1 MNPPLIAVLA
11 VVVAVAGGAVGWL
24 GRGSDFGTQLAEPN
38 GAADAGFV
46 LVSAPDQAQLVSIMD
61 ALEVPA
67 TPQAGLSGET
77 VVNLSAALSAL
88 RDRSDEIAATA
99 VEHEHARR

>member
-11 VVVAVAGGAVGWL
+11 VVVALAGGAVGWL
-24 GRGSDFGTQLAEPN
+24 GRGSDFGIQLAEPN
-38 GAADAGFV
+38 GAAGAGFV

-61 ALEVPA
+61 ALDVPA

-88 RDRSDEIAATA
+88 RERSDEIAAA
-99 VEHEHARR
+99 AAEQAAAIE